1 MIDSKAGSKSVF
13 KQINNFIMKASTNM
27 IKNQISKV
35 FPYSKAAHV
44 LDENSDK
51 LILFSKF
58 HAFQEIQWKIKN
70 ESKVNWEN
78 GLKYS

>member
-1 MIDSKAGSKSVF
+1 
-13 KQINNFIMKASTNM
+13 MKASTNM

-44 LDENSDK
+44 LDENPDK
-51 LILFSKF
+51 LVFISKL
-58 HAFQEIQWKIKN
+58 HAFQEIEWKIKN